1 MTCEKIMSH
10 NHSHD
15 EIGNIKVAFFLNLS
29 FTLLEIF
36 GGLWTNSLAI
46 LSDAI
51 HDLGDSVSLGLAW
64 YFERLSEKG
73 ENGKYSYGYR
83 RFSLLGAFINT
94 TILIIGSLFILSEAI
109 PRLLKPQG
117 VNAPG
122 MVLFAIVGILVNGLA
137 VLRLRKGKSMNAK
150 VVAWH
155 LVEDVLGWA
164 AVLIISVIL
173 VFFDLPILD
182 PVLSI
187 LIAVFI
193 LFKVVGNLRK
203 TVELFLQA
211 VPDDKMFE
219 SVNINLSQIE
229 NVRSIHH
236 THIWT
241 LDGAHHVLTTHVV
254 VQEDLGKDQVM
265 CIKADIRNV
274 LRDYDFSHITVE
286 IEYGDSDCM
295 MAGI

>member
-219 SVNINLSQIE
+219 SVNRNLSQIE